1 MKYDFDK
8 LTNRRNGSSLKWDVK
23 QNELPMWV
31 ADMDFETCPALIK
44 KMTELSEK
52 GIFGYAI
59 ENHDYFEEYR
69 NWFKRRHNI
78 NYEIDWMI
86 YSTGVVAALSSI
98 VRKLTTVGENVL
110 IMSPVYNIFYNCIL
124 NNGRNVV
131 SSDLIYENGKYEINF
146 NDLEN
151 KMKNEQ
157 TTLLILCNPHNP
169 IGKNLTKDELIKI
182 CTLAKKYGLIVV
194 SDEIHCD
201 VNKNINDYV
210 PFLSVSKEAKEI
222 GIACHAMS
230 KAFNIAGLQSACI
243 VIPNKFLRHK
253 VWREINTSECG
264 EPNCFAID
272 ANITCLKE
280 GEEWLNQLNEYIFN
294 NKKYFY
300 EEIKTKLPFA
310 KLSLSDATYL
320 MWVDVSHYAKSID
333 QLVEFIRND
342 SGLIVTSGTEYG
354 KNGEGF
360 IRINLATQ
368 FERVK
373 DGTNRLIKSILRFS
387 K

>member
-8 LTNRRNGSSLKWDVK
+8 LTNRRNGNSLKWDVK

-59 ENHDYFEEYR
+59 ENHNYFEEYR
-69 NWFKRRHNI
+69 NWFKRRHNV
-78 NYEIDWMI
+78 NYETDWMI
-86 YSTGVVAALSSI
+86 YSSGVVAALSSI
-98 VRKLTTVGENVL
+98 VRKLTSVGENVL

-131 SSDLIYENGKYEINF
+131 SSDLSYESGKYEINF
-146 NDLEN
+146 EDLES
-151 KMKNEQ
+151 KMQNEQ

-169 IGKNLTKDELIKI
+169 IGKNWTKDELIKI
-182 CTLAKKYGLIVV
+182 CTLAKKHGLVVV

-210 PFLSVSKEAKEI
+210 PFLSVSPEAKEI

-243 VIPNKFLRHK
+243 VVPNKFLRHK

-264 EPNCFAID
+264 EPNYFAID
-272 ANITCLKE
+272 ANITCFKE

-310 KLSLSDATYL
+310 KLNLSDATYL
-320 MWVDVSHYAKSID
+320 MWLDVSHYAKSVD
-333 QLVEFIRND
+333 QLVEFIRED

-373 DGTNRLIKSILRFS
+373 DGTNRLIRSILNFS

>member
-8 LTNRRNGSSLKWDVK
+8 LTNRRNGNSLKWDVK

-52 GIFGYAI
+52 GIFGYTI

-146 NDLEN
+146 NDLKN

-169 IGKNLTKDELIKI
+169 IGKNWTKDELIKI

-264 EPNCFAID
+264 EPNYFAID

-280 GEEWLNQLNEYIFN
+280 GEERLNQLNEYIFN

-300 EEIKTKLPFA
+300 EEIKAKLPFS
-310 KLSLSDATYL
+310 KLNLSDATYL

-333 QLVEFIRND
+333 RLVEFIRDD

-368 FERVK
+368 LERVK